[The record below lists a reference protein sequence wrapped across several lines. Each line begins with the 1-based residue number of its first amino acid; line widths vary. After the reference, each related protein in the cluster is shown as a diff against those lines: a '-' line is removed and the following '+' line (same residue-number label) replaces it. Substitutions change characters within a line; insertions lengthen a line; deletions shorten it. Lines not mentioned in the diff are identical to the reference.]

1 MEKRE
6 LKQNS
11 RIAHCILYI
20 VNTPYTLIIIGLLF
34 IIAGLWLMSG
44 ESTTETAFNP
54 EIFSWTRIKLA
65 PLVCLF
71 GYLFMVVAILW
82 RPRHETREDNTD
94 KIAK

>member
-54 EIFSWTRIKLA
+54 EIFSERRIRLA
-65 PLVCLF
+65 PIVCLI
-71 GYLFMVVAILW
+71 GYLIEVIACMNI
-82 RPRHETREDNTD
+82 R
-94 KIAK
+94 KIT

>member
-1 MEKRE
+1 MEKRK

-54 EIFSWTRIKLA
+54 EIFSERRIRLA
-65 PLVCLF
+65 PIVCLIGF
-71 GYLFMVVAILW
+71 LIEGIACMNI
-82 RPRHETREDNTD
+82 R
-94 KIAK
+94 KIT